1 MPSSNVTVSAT
12 FVEDSGSGESGV
24 GTFIFNTDEGL
35 SALGIAKPDAGAST
49 ELGDAVYMSGS
60 ISMVATDGGTATR
73 IWNSNGKTDLRI
85 YKEGTLTFSGA
96 TITKIELAGATVN
109 VFSANIGTIT
119 GGVWEGSSSEV
130 VLTATG
136 TGKINTIT
144 VTYGSPAPTYAIT
157 LVFGNETVSYNLPYG
172 TNLQAMVDAYIAEH
186 GNTYQSDCEVYTLTG
201 WDKELPDFVTESA
214 TYTAKYTVEH
224 RKYHIT
230 FVNWNYELLDEGDY
244 ICGSTPLYKGMEE
257 GDYGPLTP
265 TRPYSVEQ
273 IGDGDHSWI
282 RYDYEFTTWTPAIQ
296 DVEGPNS
303 PTIYKATYE
312 SKQTGTEFENVEE
325 GKTYRKVLENG
336 VLYIYF
342 EDKKFDST
350 GKKVE

>member
-1 MPSSNVTVSAT
+1 
-12 FVEDSGSGESGV
+12 
-24 GTFIFNTDEGL
+24 
-35 SALGIAKPDAGAST
+35 
-49 ELGDAVYMSGS
+49 
-60 ISMVATDGGTATR
+60 
-73 IWNSNGKTDLRI
+73 
-85 YKEGTLTFSGA
+85 
-96 TITKIELAGATVN
+96 VN
-109 VFSANIGTIT
+109 VFEVGSVALSD
-119 GGVWEGSSSEV
+119 GVWEGSSSEV

-157 LVFGNETVSYNLPYG
+157 LVFGNETMSYNLPYG
-172 TNLQAMVDAYIAEH
+172 TNLKAMVEAYIAEH
-186 GNTYQSDCEVYTLTG
+186 GNTYQDDCEVYTLTG
-201 WDKELPDFVTESA
+201 WVEGELPESVTASA

-230 FVNWNYELLDEGDY
+230 FVNWNDELLDEGDY
-244 ICGSTPLYKGMEE
+244 ICGETPLYKEMPE

-273 IGDGDHSWI
+273 VGDDHSWI

-296 DVEGPNS
+296 DVEGPDS
-303 PTIYKATYE
+303 PTIYTATYE

-336 VLYIYF
+336 VLYIYL